1 MSKLG
6 SKENPIRILVADNW
20 GAEANSFLIN
30 SFPNIKFSVYKK
42 ARSTHPHGHM
52 VAECICHMIPYDAYA
67 EIVFLPYLSKQNNP
81 SYNWMN
87 VIESERNAGRP
98 FHIANCSFG
107 QWHQNNDIWRTLLDS
122 QWDTPEQL
130 EIANKKIG
138 DTIVLF
144 AAGNQDTSTRKFADA
159 DNDINYPQKAL
170 DKLKN
175 VFVIGACDKNGV
187 PSLFSSDGKEVWAMY
202 LGEGV
207 LLYDPIKRRKTKV
220 NGTSFASPFAA
231 GDVACNMIKGEN
243 ITEKWYLDYVLS
255 NAWLAEGWVRGQQ
268 HRKAGYGCMLP
279 VMMNND
285 YFKNHYINRND
296 INSIELEYEDF
307 DEV

>member
-1 MSKLG
+1 
-6 SKENPIRILVADNW
+6 
-20 GAEANSFLIN
+20 
-30 SFPNIKFSVYKK
+30 
-42 ARSTHPHGHM
+42 
-52 VAECICHMIPYDAYA
+52 
-67 EIVFLPYLSKQNNP
+67 
-81 SYNWMN
+81 
-87 VIESERNAGRP
+87 
-98 FHIANCSFG
+98 
-107 QWHQNNDIWRTLLDS
+107 
-122 QWDTPEQL
+122 
-130 EIANKKIG
+130 
-138 DTIVLF
+138 
-144 AAGNQDTSTRKFADA
+144 
-159 DNDINYPQKAL
+159 
-170 DKLKN
+170 